1 MVTANVIRMVTA
13 NVIRMVTANVI
24 RNWPN
29 VFYKY
34 CGLK

>member
-1 MVTANVIRMVTA
+1 MMTA